1 MERQEGKM
9 LKWVTEKERK
19 NRQTD
24 KHSNCETGLPKSN
37 QKAQERRCQK
47 VPASKGHKGYV
58 WKNDKK
64 RGHLQMD
71 KKTTDKKQIG

>member
-37 QKAQERRCQK
+37 
-47 VPASKGHKGYV
+47 
-58 WKNDKK
+58 
-64 RGHLQMD
+64 
-71 KKTTDKKQIG
+71 